1 MPMITRKRK
10 LILQLLSSSGG
21 ISRLRFVKLMFL
33 ISGDQPSYHFVPYH
47 FGPFSFELY
56 RDLNWLID
64 RGYVVENGGL
74 DLTDKGMGIM
84 DMDIDHFILKDKVNE
99 KLDLTDKELIG
110 EIYDEH
116 PWYTLFSIYE
126 KKQIYQRN
134 ETGIVSIGYEGRSA
148 DEFLNTLLKEKVQ
161 VLMDV
166 RKNPFSRKFG
176 FSKKKLVDHCGKL
189 GIEYQHHPELG
200 VDGALRKNLD
210 TYEDYQR
217 LFMEYD
223 RGLDEKKEKIQWIT
237 DLAKEK
243 KIALFCFERD
253 PGYCHRNVI
262 VERFRQNDMEVKD
275 L

>member
-1 MPMITRKRK
+1 MLMITRKRK
-10 LILQLLSSSGG
+10 LILQLLSSSGV

-33 ISGDQPSYHFVPYH
+33 ISKDHLSYSFVPYH
-47 FGPFSFELY
+47 YGPFSFELY
-56 RDLNWLID
+56 RDLNWLIE
-64 RGYVVENGGL
+64 RGYIVEDGGL
-74 DLTDKGMGIM
+74 ALADKDYRIM
-84 DMDIDHFILKDKVNE
+84 NKDIDQFILKERVDE
-99 KLDLTDKELIG
+99 KLDLTDKELIS
-110 EIYDEH
+110 EIYDEN
-116 PWYTLFSIYE
+116 PWYTIFSKYKRKE
-126 KKQIYQRN
+126 IYQRN
-134 ETGIVSIGYEGRSA
+134 ETGIVSIGYEGRSV

-176 FSKKKLVDHCGKL
+176 FSKKKLVDYCGKL
-189 GIEYQHHPELG
+189 GIEYRHHPELG
-200 VDGALRKNLD
+200 IEGARRKDLD

-217 LFMEYD
+217 LFLEYD
-223 RGLDEKKEKIQWIT
+223 KGLDEKKDIIRGII

-262 VERFRQNDMEVKD
+262 VERIRRQDMEVKD